1 VTLRYKTFGLRFP
14 FKHEGS
20 EYLALTRS
28 PEEEIRSNL
37 IFLITTK
44 KGSRYFM
51 PDFGTNLHQYL
62 FDQLDTITILK
73 IENEIKDSVF
83 KYLPNIKIDKIDI
96 TYNDNGDGIKL
107 NIDYTVQNKSMES
120 VDNITI
126 II

>member
-44 KGSRYFM
+44 RGSRYFM
-51 PDFGTNLHQYL
+51 PDFGTNLHQFL
-62 FDQLDTITILK
+62 FDQLDSITIIK
-73 IENEIKDSVF
+73 IENEIKDAVF
-83 KYLPNIKIDKIDI
+83 KYLPNIKIDKVDVSN
-96 TYNDNGDGIKL
+96 NDNGDGIKL
-107 NIDYTVQNKSMES
+107 KLDYSVQNKSMES

>member
-1 VTLRYKTFGLRFP
+1 MTLRYKTFGLRFP